1 MRARRK
7 KSSLLRFL
15 KKVVDTGVFLLIVL
29 TLTYLTVTYVAQR
42 TIVHNV
48 SMQKTLYEGDNLI
61 TDKLTYRFREP
72 ERFEIICFRSESEKH
87 DLIKRIIGLPGE
99 TIRILDGEI
108 YIDGEV
114 IADREGLKSPSYA
127 GRAEYEITLGSD
139 EYFVL
144 GDNREESI
152 DSRYEEVGN
161 VKCDTIVGR
170 AVFLIYPFQKV
181 GLVN

>member
-1 MRARRK
+1 M
-7 KSSLLRFL
+7 
-15 KKVVDTGVFLLIVL
+15 
-29 TLTYLTVTYVAQR
+29 
-42 TIVHNV
+42 
-48 SMQKTLYEGDNLI
+48 
-61 TDKLTYRFREP
+61 
-72 ERFEIICFRSESEKH
+72 
-87 DLIKRIIGLPGE
+87 PGE

>member
-7 KSSLLRFL
+7 RSLLLRFL
-15 KKVVDTGVFLLIVL
+15 KKIVDTGIFLLIVL

-61 TDKLTYRFREP
+61 TDKLTYRLREP

-99 TIRILDGEI
+99 TVQILDGEI
-108 YIDGEV
+108 YINGEV
-114 IADREGLKSPSYA
+114 VADREGLKPASYA

-139 EYFVL
+139 EYFVM
-144 GDNREESI
+144 GDNRDESI

-161 VKCDTIVGR
+161 VKRGSIVGR
-170 AVFLIYPFQKV
+170 AFFRIYPFQKFGIV
-181 GLVN
+181 D